1 MAGMDVGGEGFKN
14 EPNVVPMIDIL
25 LVLLIIF
32 MMQVPLQRKAMDV
45 NLPPVQEVQQEEAAA
60 AQSNQI
66 VLELRDDGS
75 YAINNDRVAFSN
87 LERRLR
93 EIYDN
98 RPAKLMFIKTAGNR
112 RYEEV
117 VDAMDIARG
126 AGVQVIGFTP
136 SEADQGNGG

>member
-1 MAGMDVGGEGFKN
+1 MGMAVGGGGSFQN

-45 NLPPVQEVQQEEAAA
+45 NLPPEQQVEQQQE
-60 AQSNQI
+60 QQISHQI
-66 VLELRDDGS
+66 VLELTADGG
-75 YAINNDRVAFSN
+75 YAINSEPVALEN

-93 EIYDN
+93 EIYDV
-98 RPAKLMFIKTAGNR
+98 RPTKLMFIKTAGTR
-112 RYEEV
+112 HYEEV
-117 VDAMDIARG
+117 INAMDLARG

-136 SEADQGNGG
+136 SEQAEAESGG